1 MKRVL
6 REIANIQI
14 GYQLPGRI
22 PHDVNAAYQIMR
34 MRDIDDSGNLN
45 LEKLAWFTPHRDA
58 ERYAVRNTDV
68 VFQARGNRNLAFV
81 LRDVPAATLASNHF
95 YIVRTKLDVVL
106 PEYLAWFVNQPAAQ
120 GHLTGKAQGTTMM
133 LVPKEAFE
141 SLEVDLPP
149 LDVQR
154 AIVELAEL
162 RQRERALVQ
171 NLECRRD
178 MFIRALSLRAIALGT
193 EKGKDL

>member
-1 MKRVL
+1 M
-6 REIANIQI
+6 
-14 GYQLPGRI
+14 
-22 PHDVNAAYQIMR
+22 
-34 MRDIDDSGNLN
+34 
-45 LEKLAWFTPHRDA
+45 
-58 ERYAVRNTDV
+58 
-68 VFQARGNRNLAFV
+68 FQARGSRNLAFV
-81 LRDVPAATLASNHF
+81 LRGVPATTVASNHF
-95 YIVRTKLDVVL
+95 YIVRAKSATVL
-106 PEYLAWFVNQPAAQ
+106 PEYLAWFVNQPSAQ

-171 NLECRRD
+171 NLECKRD
-178 MFIRALSLRAIALGT
+178 TLIRALSLRAIARGT
-193 EKGKDL
+193 D